1 MNNKSNDIIDFE
13 TYNELLKYASK
24 TDVLDIYKEF
34 ELETGQ
40 FLSRLKSL
48 NLENDSPEILS
59 ILHTIKGNAASLGLS
74 AMAEYSEQSE
84 RAINES
90 RMSNKNDIY
99 TKLLEFY
106 SKFSDNYERLL
117 KLW

>member
-13 TYNELLKYASK
+13 TYDELLKYASK
-24 TDVLDIYKEF
+24 AGVLEIYKEF
-34 ELETGQ
+34 EIETGQ
-40 FLSRLKSL
+40 LLGRLKSL
-48 NLENDSPEILS
+48 NLENDCPEILS
-59 ILHTIKGNAASLGLS
+59 ILHTIKGNAASLGLI

-90 RMSNKNDIY
+90 RMSNENDIY

-106 SKFSDNYERLL
+106 CKFTDNYERLL